1 MPEMEE
7 GIKNLIEAIAS
18 TRDLERA
25 DLEWAYKMGYHSGKI
40 DGIMSCIKEKKQK

>member
-1 MPEMEE
+1 MPEMETE
-7 GIKNLIEAIAS
+7 IHKLFDAMSN